1 MMLRW
6 IIDIDEMLA
15 RVTIGCMH
23 ADAEER
29 VSTFKGLNTS
39 NNPSLPPNICNEGS
53 SNVWR

>member
-6 IIDIDEMLA
+6 ITDIDEMLA

-29 VSTFKGLNTS
+29 VSTIKGLNTS
-39 NNPSLPPNICNEGS
+39 TILPRRQMSTMKAHQMPG
-53 SNVWR
+53 R